1 MYDVGAGFEPLGGG
15 GGGDVV
21 PQVAPPM
28 ALAVA
33 EAEVM
38 SFLLLLPVDTAVAA
52 EVRREA
58 GRLTGPLTPASW
70 RRLSLQKF
78 NKIYFQTFGKVQDIH
93 FFNPLSSFMR
103 YDEL

>member
-21 PQVAPPM
+21 PQVALT
-28 ALAVA
+28 AA

-38 SFLLLLPVDTAVAA
+38 SFLLLPVDTVVAA

-78 NKIYFQTFGKVQDIH
+78 SKINFQTFEEVQDI
-93 FFNPLSSFMR
+93 PSF
-103 YDEL
+103 DQ